1 VNTAKAL
8 CVAAAALAATC
19 LHAQEP
25 ALHQRRVST
34 SSPEAFG
41 QFLSQESAKLQN
53 LVNQG
58 AKIDLN

>member
-1 VNTAKAL
+1 
-8 CVAAAALAATC
+8 